1 MPTLETERLLALL
14 PHSRLSAR
22 ATIARRGDA
31 PVCCRRAP
39 HQKARAALALAFAL
53 AVALAPGEGRASR
66 PGAARDPRRNR
77 GGLGGRHDA
86 PEAYARG
93 FPAGLSK
100 TGRGGSRGVLF
111 GSGTGWTQPEVYH
124 SSPVNASNIDLPS
137 MTDRKRKI
145 DLDDDAGAK
154 ASKMAA
160 AVGSASNPA
169 TNPLTGRAFSQNY
182 YKILEKRVGLPVYE
196 FKEQFQKCVAENQI
210 VVLVGETG
218 SGKTTQITQFL
229 VDAGYCKRSGPGGK
243 IQGVACTQPR
253 RVAAMSV
260 SRRVAEEMDVELG
273 QQVGYTIRFE
283 DLTGPQTILR
293 YMTDGMLLRE
303 AMNDPLLER
312 YSCVVLD
319 EAHERTV
326 STDVLFGLIKE
337 VVRQRPDLKLIVMSA
352 TLDAGKFQQYFN
364 DCPRVD
370 VPGRTF
376 PVEIFY
382 TQEAER
388 DYLEAAIRTAVQ
400 IHLCEPEGDI
410 LLFLT
415 GEDEIEQACAKIS
428 AELQGQSTKDV
439 GPVVCVPLYSALP
452 PHEQQKVFE
461 PAPQPREPGGPPG
474 RKIVVSTNIAETSLT
489 IDGIVYVID
498 PGFSKQKVYNPRIR
512 VESLLV
518 TAISQ
523 ASANQRAGRAG
534 RTRPG
539 KCFRLYTQKAFHKEL
554 QEQTYPEMLRSNLGS
569 VVLTLKKLG
578 IDDLVHFDFM
588 DPPAPETLMR
598 ALELLN
604 YLGALNDDGDLTD
617 LGATMAE
624 FPLDPQLAKMLV
636 ASPKFN
642 CSNEIL
648 SIVAMLSS
656 PNIFMRPKAAAR
668 AADEAKARFSHV
680 DGDHLTMLNAYYAW
694 KSNGE
699 DRKWTY
705 DNFLNLRS
713 LQSGDNV
720 RQQLARLMAK
730 YNLPLTSTEFS
741 SKDYYLNI
749 RKSLVSG
756 FFMQVAHLDPSGHYQ
771 TVKDNQ
777 PVALHPS
784 CCLDHK
790 PEWVAYHEFTL
801 TSKQFIRTV
810 TEIKGEWLLDLAP
823 HYYDLRN
830 FPQSGAKRALEK
842 IVARRRN

>member
-1 MPTLETERLLALL
+1 VTKSLGGEGGREEGGRRTTTLSRGRAPAL
-14 PHSRLSAR
+14 R
-22 ATIARRGDA
+22 
-31 PVCCRRAP
+31 CRRALRHP
-39 HQKARAALALAFAL
+39 PPLLWLLAAALTLVLFVGGARAASGVGSARI
-53 AVALAPGEGRASR
+53 GRR
-66 PGAARDPRRNR
+66 GRG
-77 GGLGGRHDA
+77 GGLGGRPDGLYAA
-86 PEAYARG
+86 PGAS
-93 FPAGLSK
+93 AGLGK
-100 TGRGGSRGVLF
+100 SRGRPAI
-111 GSGTGWTQPEVYH
+111 GPGPAWTTPEVYH
-124 SSPVNASNIDLPS
+124 SSPGCPDAVAP

-145 DLDDDAGAK
+145 ELDDGAG
-154 ASKMAA
+154 SKSSKLLEAM
-160 AVGSASNPA
+160 GSAANPA
-169 TNPLTGRAFSQNY
+169 TNPLTGRPFSANY
-182 YKILEKRVGLPVYE
+182 YKILEKRVTLPVFE
-196 FKEQFQKCVAENQI
+196 FKDQFQKCVAENQI

-229 VDAGYCKRSGPGGK
+229 IDAGYCKRSGPSGK
-243 IQGVACTQPR
+243 LQGVACTQPR

-260 SRRVAEEMDVELG
+260 ARRVAEEMDVELG

-283 DLTGPQTILR
+283 DLTGPQTVLR

-326 STDVLFGLIKE
+326 ATDVLFGLIKE
-337 VVRQRPDLKLIVMSA
+337 VARQRPDLKLIVMSA

-388 DYLEAAIRTAVQ
+388 DYLEASIRTAVQ

-415 GEDEIEQACAKIS
+415 GEDEIEQACAKIT
-428 AELQGQSTKDV
+428 AELQGQSSKDV
-439 GPVVCVPLYSALP
+439 GPVMCVPLYSALP
-452 PHEQQKVFE
+452 PHEQQKVFD
-461 PAPQPREPGGPPG
+461 PAPGPKEPGGPPG
-474 RKIVVSTNIAETSLT
+474 RKVVVSTNIAETSLT

-604 YLGALNDDGDLTD
+604 YLGALNDDGDLTE

-636 ASPKFN
+636 ASPKYN
-642 CSNEIL
+642 CSNEVL

-656 PNIFMRPKAAAR
+656 PNIFMRPKSAMR

-699 DRKWTY
+699 DKKWSY

-741 SKDYYLNI
+741 SKDYYVNI

-771 TVKDNQ
+771 TVKVRFCCCWKILSF
-777 PVALHPS
+777 PVLAAQAQCLGVNLQTMAFGPHAMSMKLTRTMHTFPS
-784 CCLDHK
+784 I
-790 PEWVAYHEFTL
+790 A
-801 TSKQFIRTV
+801 R
-810 TEIKGEWLLDLAP
+810 LLPSDC
-823 HYYDLRN
+823 D
-830 FPQSGAKRALEK
+830 
-842 IVARRRN
+842 